1 MTVQFSGG
9 IKLPPGG
16 GFKVEIAPPLPTF
29 IETFA
34 TWNPDDKHFRIN
46 LSNGNLTAS
55 HSFGDNPRFG
65 VRSTISVST
74 TTPGHKYYWEVL
86 DDDNHIL
93 VGVAQADWPVAS
105 SSTIELSPTFMV
117 RYSAGGMQIR
127 GDVSFNNGSVGGT
140 YGQGD
145 IVNIA
150 FDNSDGKIWFGINGT
165 WDGVSN
171 QTDPENGLN
180 PAALFTPGT
189 WFAALILQEQGFT
202 SATANFGSTAF
213 SHAVPTGFLAGFG
226 DAA

>member
-1 MTVQFSGG
+1 MTIQFSGG

-16 GFKVEIAPPLPTF
+16 GFKVEIAIAPSLPTF

-65 VRSTISVST
+65 VRSTISVSAN
-74 TTPGHKYYWEVL
+74 KYYWEVL
-86 DDDNHIL
+86 DNDNHVLI
-93 VGVAQADWPVAS
+93 GVAQADWPVET
-105 SSTIELSPTFMV
+105 SSTIELSPT
-117 RYSAGGMQIR
+117 YITYY
-127 GDVSFNNGSVGGT
+127 SVGNVLLEGGPILDSWVT
-140 YGQGD
+140 AGQAYNAGD
-145 IVNIA
+145 LITIA
-150 FDNSDGKIWFGINGT
+150 FDNNDGKIWFGKNGT
-165 WDGVSN
+165 WGNVSN

-180 PAALFTPGT
+180 PAATFTPGT

-202 SATANFGSTAF
+202 SVTANFGATAF
-213 SHAVPTGFLAGFG
+213 SHTVPTGFLAGFG